1 MMYTYSGER
10 RGALATEAAPPTRS
24 IMMSEAT
31 AYASKPWLA
40 LYTPG
45 LPNEI
50 VARHGDAL
58 SLFRA
63 AVARAADKPA
73 IVYFDRALTYAE
85 LDRMSDSLAA
95 ALRTRGFA
103 AGDRLAIYMQNMP
116 QFLIAALGAWKAG
129 GIAVPI
135 NPMNRER
142 ELTLMLEDCAPKAL
156 VCLDQLCAEVIATLP
171 DAVARPAIVLTTSAL
186 DLQTRDDRRVLPAA
200 RIGTPAGA
208 EDLLAV
214 IEAHR
219 DAPASRE
226 KPKPD
231 DIAFLVYTSGTT
243 GLPKAAMNTHANV
256 AFNAQAIARWYSAE
270 DGDAILGLAPLFHVT
285 GLIAHVA
292 KSWALAAPLI
302 LCFRFE
308 PGVVLD
314 ALVEHRPA
322 FTVSAITAFIAL
334 LAHPECTADKF
345 ASLKV
350 VVSGGAPIPPAVV
363 EEFQKRTGHY
373 IHNGYGLTETNAG
386 VIAVPHKAVAPVDA
400 ASGALAIG
408 VPKFNAS
415 VWIADES
422 GAPAPVGEAG
432 EIVVSGPSVSR
443 GYWNKPKETAEA
455 MRKDG
460 FRTGDVAFMDEKG
473 WFYIVDRKKDMIVA
487 SGFKV
492 WPREV
497 EDVLYTH
504 PAVREAAVIGVV
516 DPYRGETVK
525 AVVSLKPGASA
536 TRADLD
542 AHCRAKMAAYKRPQQ
557 IEIVDDLPKTV
568 TGKILRRMLR

>member
-1 MMYTYSGER
+1 
-10 RGALATEAAPPTRS
+10 
-24 IMMSEAT
+24 MSEAN
-31 AYASKPWLA
+31 AYARKPWLA

-45 LPNEI
+45 LPHQIE
-50 VARHGDAL
+50 ATHGDAL

-73 IVYFDRALTYAE
+73 LIYFDGVVTYAE
-85 LDRMSDSLAA
+85 LDALSDALAA
-95 ALRTRGFA
+95 ALLARGFS
-103 AGDRLAIYMQNMP
+103 AGDRCAVYMQNMP
-116 QFLIAALGAWKAG
+116 QFPIAVLGAWKAG

-142 ELTLMLEDCAPKAL
+142 ELTLMLKDCAPKAI

-171 DAVARPAIVLTTSAL
+171 ENVARPDIIFTTSAL
-186 DLQTRDDRRVLPAA
+186 DLQTRNDRRVLPAA
-200 RIGTPAGA
+200 RMATPEGA

-214 IEAHR
+214 IAAHR
-219 DAPASRE
+219 DAPVARMT
-226 KPKPD
+226 PKPD

-256 AFNAQAIARWYSAE
+256 AFNAQAIANWYSAE
-270 DGDAILGLAPLFHVT
+270 DGDSVLGLAPLFHVT

-292 KSWALAAPLI
+292 KSWFLAAPLI

-308 PGVVLD
+308 PGVVLE
-314 ALVEHRPA
+314 ALVEYRPA

-334 LAHPECTADKF
+334 LSNPACTPDKF

-363 EEFQKRTGHY
+363 DEFRARTGHY

-386 VIAVPHKAVAPVDA
+386 VIAVPHKAVAPVDP

-415 VWIADES
+415 VWIADEN
-422 GAPAPVGEAG
+422 GMPAPVGEAG
-432 EIVVSGPSVSR
+432 EIVVSGPAVSS
-443 GYWNKPKETAEA
+443 GYWKKPKETAEA
-455 MRKDG
+455 MRSDG
-460 FRTGDVAFMDEKG
+460 FRTGDVAFMDERG

-497 EDVLYTH
+497 EDVLYGH
-504 PAVREAAVIGVV
+504 PAVREAAVIGVT

-525 AVVSLKPGASA
+525 AVVSLKPGASVTA
-536 TRADLD
+536 ADLD

-557 IEIVDDLPKTV
+557 IEIVEDLPKTV

>member
-1 MMYTYSGER
+1 
-10 RGALATEAAPPTRS
+10 
-24 IMMSEAT
+24 MSEAN
-31 AYASKPWLA
+31 AYARKPWLA

-45 LPNEI
+45 LPHQIE
-50 VARHGDAL
+50 ATHGDAL

-73 IVYFDRALTYAE
+73 LIYFDGVVTYAE
-85 LDRMSDSLAA
+85 LDALSDALAA
-95 ALRTRGFA
+95 ALLARGFL
-103 AGDRLAIYMQNMP
+103 AGDRCAVYMQNMP
-116 QFLIAALGAWKAG
+116 QFPIAALGAWKAG

-142 ELTLMLEDCAPKAL
+142 ELTLMLEDCAPKAI

-171 DAVARPAIVLTTSAL
+171 ENIARPDIIFTTSAL
-186 DLQTRDDRRVLPAA
+186 DLQTRNDRRVLPAA
-200 RIGTPAGA
+200 RMAPPEGA

-214 IEAHR
+214 IAAHR
-219 DAPASRE
+219 DAPVARMTL
-226 KPKPD
+226 KPD

-256 AFNAQAIARWYSAE
+256 AFNAQAIANWYSAE
-270 DGDAILGLAPLFHVT
+270 DGDSILGLAPLFHVT

-292 KSWALAAPLI
+292 KSWFLAAPLI

-308 PGVVLD
+308 PGVVLE
-314 ALVEHRPA
+314 ALVEYRPA

-334 LAHPECTADKF
+334 LSNPACTPDKF

-363 EEFQKRTGHY
+363 DEFRARTGHY

-386 VIAVPHKAVAPVDA
+386 VIAVPHKAVAPVDP

-415 VWIADES
+415 VWIADEN
-422 GAPAPVGEAG
+422 GMPAPVGEAG
-432 EIVVSGPSVSR
+432 EIVVSGPAVSS
-443 GYWNKPKETAEA
+443 GYWKKPKETAEA
-455 MRKDG
+455 MRSDG
-460 FRTGDVAFMDEKG
+460 FRTGDVAFMDERG

-497 EDVLYTH
+497 EDVLYGH
-504 PAVREAAVIGVV
+504 PAVREAAVIGVT

-525 AVVSLKPGASA
+525 AVVSLKPGASVTA
-536 TRADLD
+536 ADLD

-557 IEIVDDLPKTV
+557 IEIVEDLPKTV

>member
-1 MMYTYSGER
+1 
-10 RGALATEAAPPTRS
+10 
-24 IMMSEAT
+24 MSEANV
-31 AYASKPWLA
+31 YASKPWLA
-40 LYTPG
+40 RYTPG
-45 LPNEI
+45 LPHQIE
-50 VARHGDAL
+50 AAHRDAL

-73 IVYFDRALTYAE
+73 LIYFDGVVTYAE
-85 LDRMSDSLAA
+85 LDRMSDALAA
-95 ALRTRGFA
+95 ALLVRGFS
-103 AGDRLAIYMQNMP
+103 AGDRCAVYMQNMP
-116 QFLIAALGAWKAG
+116 QFPIVLLGAWKAG

-142 ELTLMLEDCAPKAL
+142 ELTLMLEDCAPKAF

-171 DAVARPAIVLTTSAL
+171 DNVARPDIILTTSAL
-186 DLQTRDDRRVLPAA
+186 DLQTRNDRRVLPAA
-200 RIGTPAGA
+200 RMATPEGA
-208 EDLLAV
+208 QDLLETIA
-214 IEAHR
+214 AHR
-219 DAPASRE
+219 DGSVARLT
-226 KPKPD
+226 PKPD

-256 AFNAQAIARWYSAE
+256 AFNAQAIANWYSAE
-270 DGDAILGLAPLFHVT
+270 DGDSILGLAPLFHVT
-285 GLIAHVA
+285 GLIAHVV
-292 KSWALAAPLI
+292 KSWHLAAPLI

-334 LAHPECTADKF
+334 LSNPACTPEKF
-345 ASLKV
+345 ESLKV
-350 VVSGGAPIPPAVV
+350 IVSGGAPIPPAVV
-363 EEFQKRTGHY
+363 DEFRARTGHY
-373 IHNGYGLTETNAG
+373 IHSGYGLTETNAG
-386 VIAVPHKAVAPVDA
+386 VIAVPHKANAPVDP

-415 VWIADES
+415 VWIANEN

-432 EIVVSGPSVSR
+432 EIVVSGPAVSP
-443 GYWNKPKETAEA
+443 GYWKKPKETADA
-455 MRKDG
+455 MREDG
-460 FRTGDVAFMDEKG
+460 FRTGDIAFMDERG

-504 PAVREAAVIGVV
+504 PAVREAAVIGVT

-525 AVVSLKPGASA
+525 AVVSLKPGATA
-536 TRADLD
+536 TAADLD

-557 IEIVDDLPKTV
+557 IEIVEELPKTV